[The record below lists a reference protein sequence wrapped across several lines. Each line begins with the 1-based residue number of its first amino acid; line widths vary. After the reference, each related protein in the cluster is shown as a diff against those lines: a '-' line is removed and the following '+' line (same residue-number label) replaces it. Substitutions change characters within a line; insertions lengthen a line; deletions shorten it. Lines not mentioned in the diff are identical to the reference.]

1 MLRRFTKLL
10 LTLLLL
16 AVIAAV
22 GLVVIALNVEDPLT
36 FQVQSQQPTA
46 PGDITGP
53 NAREVPSGA
62 GATTLKCEVK
72 NTSLFPIEFHPT
84 TSILLP
90 AKDATTAFLPASEV
104 ESVTVRLTPGQ
115 TYQGKLYGPQPL
127 NTADVHT
134 FSYDWNVRGQ
144 IEARGLLRW
153 LDENATFIPDSWLS
167 SLFWHT
173 EPRKGRVKNVALPGA
188 GSGSEKTA
196 AATPDATA
204 PPKPEAEKE
213 NKPIP

>member
-36 FQVQSQQPTA
+36 FQIQSQQPTA

-53 NAREVPSGA
+53 NAREVPSDA

-72 NTSLFPIEFHPT
+72 NTSLFPIEFLPT
-84 TSILLP
+84 TSLLLP

-104 ESVTVRLTPGQ
+104 ESVAVRLTPGQ

-127 NTADVHT
+127 NPADVHT

-144 IEARGLLRW
+144 NEARAMLRW
-153 LDENATFIPDSWLS
+153 LDENATFLPDSWLA

-173 EPRKGRVKNVALPGA
+173 EPRTGRVKNVAVPGG
-188 GSGSEKTA
+188 GSGNEKA
-196 AATPDATA
+196 AEATPDPTT